1 MAGNGKVISTVKE
14 VWETLGG
21 RKELRMLY
29 SRPAQNLNTLIC
41 TVILQ
46 EGKRMHQRAF
56 PKLGSS

>member
-21 RKELRMLY
+21 RKKLRMLY
-29 SRPAQNLNTLIC
+29 SRPAQNFDMLMS

-46 EGKRMHQRAF
+46 EGKRMH
-56 PKLGSS
+56 

>member
-21 RKELRMLY
+21 SKQLRMLY
-29 SRPAQNLNTLIC
+29 SRPAQNFDTLMS

-46 EGKRMHQRAF
+46 EGKRMH
-56 PKLGSS
+56 